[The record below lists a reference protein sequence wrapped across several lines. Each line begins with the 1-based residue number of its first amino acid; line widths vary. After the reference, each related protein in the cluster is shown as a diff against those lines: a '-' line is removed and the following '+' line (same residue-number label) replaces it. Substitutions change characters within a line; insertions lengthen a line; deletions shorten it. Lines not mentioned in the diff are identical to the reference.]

1 MIYFLN
7 FTIQIFLMSEETK
20 ITKYLREKLE
30 KQDKAN
36 AFIKEYMENKT
47 DKPLGELK
55 ILISKHKEDISII
68 VSGSLILE
76 DALENLILEQLLI
89 LNSEG
94 LFDYLIKDI
103 ETPVLVKLKFLRF
116 CNLITQTEYKNI
128 RKLFRIRNRFAH
140 KLFGLEDFSNV
151 SEILKGLD
159 FDNENIDKIA
169 LEKFTRSSDRFLYI
183 CDFYYKKL
191 IDRVREIFK
200 NVRPRD

>member
-1 MIYFLN
+1 
-7 FTIQIFLMSEETK
+7 MSEETK